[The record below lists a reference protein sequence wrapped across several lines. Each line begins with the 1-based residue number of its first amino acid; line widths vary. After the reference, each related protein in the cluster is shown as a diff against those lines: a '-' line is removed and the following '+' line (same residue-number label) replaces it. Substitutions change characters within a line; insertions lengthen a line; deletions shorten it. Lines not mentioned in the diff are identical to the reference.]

1 MLSYYFSV
9 LDGWWIEGHIEHV
22 TGWSIGPHPEE
33 GKESSDAVDREDMYT
48 KLEYV
53 VLARYYQERDAWIK
67 MMRHAIAINGSF
79 FNTHR
84 MVEQYV
90 LTTYFK

>member
-1 MLSYYFSV
+1 
-9 LDGWWIEGHIEHV
+9 V
-22 TGWSIGPHPEE
+22 TGWSIGPHPEVAQP
-33 GKESSDAVDREDMYT
+33 GSDDDDREDLYT

-53 VLARYYQERDAWIK
+53 LLPKYYQERDQWVRV
-67 MMRHAIAINGSF
+67 MRQAIALNGSF

-90 LTTYFK
+90 LTTYFIT